1 MSTSTTGAISTFNKS
16 KEDFIWWVKKAMSD
30 KKSYSYSELYHSLLK
45 MFAEADTNNDG
56 LVSKESFSKL
66 VDAAG
71 ALPRAYGFAPQDS
84 DLYKTE
90 KDKEDAR
97 QKMFDS
103 MDKKSTGVITFDEWL
118 AYCMEH
124 IMAKTATLAPHVSM
138 VRIFILF
145 LQHFIQPIIDHG
157 TVEEYKTFIKAAVT
171 NVTGPE
177 NVELYWFMLE
187 LFTDHDTTKC
197 GRVNISQF
205 TPMMS
210 ELVKTPKKHGLSTPA
225 EVNCCDFLFLVKL
238 SLLFRGSTRLSS
250 RSTTPGVTATSPL
263 MSGSSSLPRR
273 SSRPLSDLNVL
284 PLHDLIY
291 HCM

>member
-1 MSTSTTGAISTFNKS
+1 MGAVSASALTEEKLYTKTYKMSTSTGSISTFNKS
-16 KEDFIWWVKKAMSD
+16 KEDFIWWVKKAVAD
-30 KKSYSYSELYHSLLK
+30 RKSYSYSELYHSLLK

-71 ALPRAYGFAPQDS
+71 ALPRAYGFAPKDS

-90 KDKEDAR
+90 KDKEEAR
-97 QKMFDS
+97 TKMFDS

-124 IMAKTATLAPHVSM
+124 IMAKTATLSPH
-138 VRIFILF
+138 
-145 LQHFIQPIIDHG
+145 PIIDHG
-157 TVEEYKTFIKAAVT
+157 NAEEYKAFIKKAVT

-205 TPMMS
+205 PAMMS
-210 ELVKTPKKHGLSTPA
+210 ELVKTPKKLGLSTPA
-225 EVNCCDFLFLVKL
+225 EGQYETLFKKYDPRGDGNLTIDEWVKL
-238 SLLFRGSTRLSS
+238 
-250 RSTTPGVTATSPL
+250 ATQEVFKTL
-263 MSGSSSLPRR
+263 
-273 SSRPLSDLNVL
+273 V
-284 PLHDLIY
+284 
-291 HCM
+291 

>member
-1 MSTSTTGAISTFNKS
+1 MSTTTTGSISTFNKS
-16 KEDFIWWVKKAMSD
+16 KEDFIWWVKKAVAD
-30 KKSYSYSELYHSLLK
+30 RKSYSYSELYHSLLK

-71 ALPRAYGFAPQDS
+71 ALPRAYGFAPKDS

-90 KDKEDAR
+90 KDKEEAR
-97 QKMFDS
+97 KKMFDS

-118 AYCMEH
+118 AYSMEH
-124 IMAKTATLAPHVSM
+124 IMAKTATLDPH
-138 VRIFILF
+138 
-145 LQHFIQPIIDHG
+145 PIIDHG
-157 TVEEYKTFIKAAVT
+157 NAEEYKTFIKKAVT

-205 TPMMS
+205 PTMMS
-210 ELVKTPKKHGLSTPA
+210 ELVKTPKKLGLSTPD
-225 EVNCCDFLFLVKL
+225 EGQYETLFKKYDPRADGNLTIDEWVKL
-238 SLLFRGSTRLSS
+238 
-250 RSTTPGVTATSPL
+250 ATEE
-263 MSGSSSLPRR
+263 
-273 SSRPLSDLNVL
+273 VFKTFV
-284 PLHDLIY
+284 
-291 HCM
+291 